1 MSKAFKPFTQ
11 APDTDL
17 HSVDVVKAAIAYSTK
32 LKARLDKLENYYFGD
47 HDINSRQT
55 QSGVNN
61 KVVVNHA
68 SYITD
73 VNVGY
78 FLGSPVDYE
87 TSEGVNIEPI
97 MDEYDR
103 QVIADLDS
111 EIARDVSIY
120 GYAYEYVYTDEDSTI
135 FSAHYDPR
143 NVVLVRDN
151 TVKQSKIGAI
161 IYIPQ
166 TDDNGTIK
174 SYTVYIADKE
184 YVAEYTTEAEPKKLT
199 EVKPKHAHAM
209 GDVPVI
215 EYRNNPART
224 GDFEGVIGLIDVYN
238 ILQSDRVNDKAQL
251 VDAILALYGVSLT
264 AQQVQ
269 DLRDNRVIS
278 SIPKDAKIEYI
289 VKQLNESDAET
300 LRTSIEKDIHKI
312 SKTPNMSDEN
322 FAGNSSGVALKYKLL
337 AMEQNI
343 KTKERYF
350 ERGLMERMA
359 IYASFLKVK
368 NNTEPITARDV
379 DAKFTRSLPANDL
392 EVSQMINNLTDHV
405 DDETLISQ
413 LSFVRDASEVIERLK
428 AEKEDEQASNA
439 DDISNLEE
447 VEPIEPAKP
456 AEPKPEITEE

>member
-1 MSKAFKPFTQ
+1 MSKAFKSFTQ

-17 HSVDVVKAAIAYSTK
+17 HSVDVVKAAIKYNTK
-32 LKARLDKLENYYFGD
+32 LKPRLDKLENYYFGD

-120 GYAYEYVYTDEDSTI
+120 GYAYEYIYTDEDSTI

-174 SYTVYIADKE
+174 S
-184 YVAEYTTEAEPKKLT
+184 
-199 EVKPKHAHAM
+199 
-209 GDVPVI
+209 
-215 EYRNNPART
+215 
-224 GDFEGVIGLIDVYN
+224 
-238 ILQSDRVNDKAQL
+238 
-251 VDAILALYGVSLT
+251 
-264 AQQVQ
+264 
-269 DLRDNRVIS
+269 
-278 SIPKDAKIEYI
+278 
-289 VKQLNESDAET
+289 
-300 LRTSIEKDIHKI
+300 
-312 SKTPNMSDEN
+312 
-322 FAGNSSGVALKYKLL
+322 
-337 AMEQNI
+337 
-343 KTKERYF
+343 
-350 ERGLMERMA
+350 
-359 IYASFLKVK
+359 
-368 NNTEPITARDV
+368 
-379 DAKFTRSLPANDL
+379 
-392 EVSQMINNLTDHV
+392 
-405 DDETLISQ
+405 
-413 LSFVRDASEVIERLK
+413 
-428 AEKEDEQASNA
+428 
-439 DDISNLEE
+439 
-447 VEPIEPAKP
+447 
-456 AEPKPEITEE
+456 